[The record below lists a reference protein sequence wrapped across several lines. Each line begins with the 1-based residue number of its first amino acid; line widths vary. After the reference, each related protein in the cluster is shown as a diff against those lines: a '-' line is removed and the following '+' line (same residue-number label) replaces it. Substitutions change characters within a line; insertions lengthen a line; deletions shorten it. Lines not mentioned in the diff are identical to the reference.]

1 MKLEAYTEDNRGIL
15 LLDTLTINENT
26 LYQDFLKFVNGYK
39 NVYFIY
45 NNDEDVF
52 LTPFIEENEADK
64 DFLENIFDLMKNNDE
79 SMLYYHVFT
88 Y

>member
-1 MKLEAYTEDNRGIL
+1 MKLEAYTEDNRGI

-26 LYQDFLKFVNGYK
+26 LYQDFLNFVNGYK

>member
-1 MKLEAYTEDNRGIL
+1 MKLEAYDNRGIL
-15 LLDTLTINENT
+15 LDTLTIEENT
-26 LYQDFLKFVNGYK
+26 LYKDFFNFVNSYK

-45 NNDEDVF
+45 NNNEDVF
-52 LTPFIEENEADK
+52 LTPFIEENETDK
-64 DFLENIFDLMKNNDE
+64 DFLEYIFDLMKNNDE

>member
-15 LLDTLTINENT
+15 LDTLTIDKNT
-26 LYQDFLKFVNGYK
+26 LYQDFLNFVNGYK
-39 NVYFIY
+39 NVYFFY

-52 LTPFIEENEADK
+52 LTPFIEENETDK

>member
-1 MKLEAYTEDNRGIL
+1 MKLEAYTDDNRGI

-26 LYQDFLKFVNGYK
+26 LYQDFLNFVNGYK

-45 NNDEDVF
+45 NNDDDVF
-52 LTPFIEENEADK
+52 LTPFIEENKTDK
-64 DFLENIFDLMKNNDE
+64 DFLENLFDLMKNNDE

>member
-1 MKLEAYTEDNRGIL
+1 MKLEAYSEDNRGV
-15 LLDTLTINENT
+15 LLDTLTIDENT
-26 LYQDFLKFVNGYK
+26 LYQDFLNFVNGYK
-39 NVYFIY
+39 NVYFFY

-64 DFLENIFDLMKNNDE
+64 DFLEYIFDLMKNNDE
-79 SMLYYHVFT
+79 NMLYYHVFT

>member
-1 MKLEAYTEDNRGIL
+1 MKLEAYDNRGIL
-15 LLDTLTINENT
+15 LDTLTIDENT
-26 LYQDFLKFVNGYK
+26 LYKDFLNFVNIYK

-45 NNDEDVF
+45 NNNEDVF

>member
-1 MKLEAYTEDNRGIL
+1 MKLEAYDNRGIL
-15 LLDTLTINENT
+15 LDTLTIEENT
-26 LYQDFLKFVNGYK
+26 LYKDFLNFVNSYK
-39 NVYFIY
+39 NVYFFY

>member
-1 MKLEAYTEDNRGIL
+1 MKLEAYDNRGIL
-15 LLDTLTINENT
+15 LDTLTIDKNT
-26 LYQDFLKFVNGYK
+26 LYQDFLNFVNIYK

-52 LTPFIEENEADK
+52 LTPFIEENETDK
-64 DFLENIFDLMKNNDE
+64 DFLEYIFDLMKNNDDN
-79 SMLYYHVFT
+79 MLYYHVFT

>member
-1 MKLEAYTEDNRGIL
+1 MKLEAYDNRGIL
-15 LLDTLTINENT
+15 LDTLTIDENT
-26 LYQDFLKFVNGYK
+26 LYKDFLNFVNSYK

-45 NNDEDVF
+45 NNNEDVF
-52 LTPFIEENEADK
+52 LTPFIEENKTDK
-64 DFLENIFDLMKNNDE
+64 DYLEFLFELMKDNNE

>member
-1 MKLEAYTEDNRGIL
+1 MKLEAYSEDNRGV
-15 LLDTLTINENT
+15 LLDTLTIDENT
-26 LYQDFLKFVNGYK
+26 LYQDFLNFVNGYK
-39 NVYFIY
+39 NVYFFY

>member
-1 MKLEAYTEDNRGIL
+1 MKLEAYSEDNRGV
-15 LLDTLTINENT
+15 LLDTLTIDENT
-26 LYQDFLKFVNGYK
+26 LYQDFLNFVNGYK
-39 NVYFIY
+39 NVYFFY

-79 SMLYYHVFT
+79 NMLYYHVFT

>member
-1 MKLEAYTEDNRGIL
+1 MKLKAYTDDNRGIL
-15 LLDTLTINENT
+15 LDTLTIDENT
-26 LYQDFLKFVNGYK
+26 SYKDFLNFVNGYK
-39 NVYFIY
+39 AVYFIY

-52 LTPFIEENEADK
+52 LTPFIEENKTDK
-64 DFLENIFDLMKNNDE
+64 DYLEFLFELMKNNDE